1 MDRILT
7 TTSSMYTIAT
17 PLWCFNQVTI
27 TKLLEIWHLTQYF
40 DLGEFQQSTLNISCL
55 KYPRVQMDKGLSKTW
70 ENFHCSRAIAPCIA
84 LEDWRLAFLYNDYLH
99 KITESQALKLHLV
112 HNIRDKISMHSIN
125 FHNIFFE
132 MSCEKFFL
140 EAIKKSKNWPAF
152 QLSLLIQIKV

>member
-70 ENFHCSRAIAPCIA
+70 ENFHYSRAIAPCIA

-99 KITESQALKLHLV
+99 KITESQALKLHLAV
-112 HNIRDKISMHSIN
+112 HNTSR
-125 FHNIFFE
+125 
-132 MSCEKFFL
+132 
-140 EAIKKSKNWPAF
+140 
-152 QLSLLIQIKV
+152 

>member
-1 MDRILT
+1 M
-7 TTSSMYTIAT
+7 
-17 PLWCFNQVTI
+17 TI
-27 TKLLEIWHLTQYF
+27 TNLLEIWHLTQYF
-40 DLGEFQQSTLNISCL
+40 DLGGFQSTLNISCL

-70 ENFHCSRAIAPCIA
+70 ENFHCSAAAELYSPALHWKTEDLHFCTMIIFIKSQRVKRCCIWCII
-84 LEDWRLAFLYNDYLH
+84 LP
-99 KITESQALKLHLV
+99 
-112 HNIRDKISMHSIN
+112 DKISMHSIN